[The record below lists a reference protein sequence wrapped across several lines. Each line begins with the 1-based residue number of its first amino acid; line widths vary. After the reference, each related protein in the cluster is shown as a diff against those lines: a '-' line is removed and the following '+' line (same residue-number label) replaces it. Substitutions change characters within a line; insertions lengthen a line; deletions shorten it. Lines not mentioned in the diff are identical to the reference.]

1 MVMAAMHS
9 GQNEGR
15 HMILG
20 LSGAKGSGKDTVA
33 AYLVK
38 THGFERKAFADPLKK
53 SIAALFDIPFSDID
67 RLKNHPRA
75 KMQVVIESEYDE
87 SEVEILSDYTFR
99 VGLQRYGTEA
109 HRDVFGED
117 FWLDYTLPVGGYY
130 PGRAI
135 VVTDVRF
142 ENEANRVRQL
152 DGYNVRIFRDS
163 APEDKDQHR
172 SENFDFPYDLTIL
185 NHGDIDDLYVSV
197 EEILTLAG
205 HHIRVE

>member
-1 MVMAAMHS
+1 MNTEDTV
-9 GQNEGR
+9 
-15 HMILG
+15 ILG

-38 THGFERKAFADPLKK
+38 EHGFERKAFADPLKK
-53 SIAALFDIPFSDID
+53 SIAALFDIPFSEVDK
-67 RLKNHPRA
+67 LKNEELNIVALEEAFGGSHN
-75 KMQVVIESEYDE
+75 M
-87 SEVEILSDYTFR
+87 TFR
-99 VGLQRYGTEA
+99 TFLQRYGTEA

-117 FWLDYTLPVGGYY
+117 FWLDYTLPVRGYY

-142 ENEANRVRQL
+142 ENEANRVREL
-152 DGYNVRIFRDS
+152 GGHNVRIFRDGV
-163 APEDKDQHR
+163 EDQDQHR
-172 SENFDFPYDLTIL
+172 SEAFDFNYDLTIL
-185 NHGDIDDLYVSV
+185 NHGDLDDLYVSV

>member
-1 MVMAAMHS
+1 
-9 GQNEGR
+9 
-15 HMILG
+15 MILG

-38 THGFERKAFADPLKK
+38 NHQFERKAFADPMKK
-53 SIAALFDIPFSDID
+53 SIAALFDIPFSEVDK
-67 RLKNHPRA
+67 LKNEDTCIVSLATYGPKNVGSYEWIKSHHD
-75 KMQVVIESEYDE
+75 M
-87 SEVEILSDYTFR
+87 TFR
-99 VGLQRYGTEA
+99 TLLQRYGTEA

-142 ENEANRVRQL
+142 ANEANRVKEL
-152 DGYNVRIFRDS
+152 GGTNVMITRPGFES
-163 APEDKDQHR
+163 EEEHR
-172 SENFDFPYDLTIL
+172 SEVFDFNADLSII
-185 NHGDIDDLYVSV
+185 NNGDIDDLYVAT

-205 HHIRVE
+205 WKMYVE